1 MFLGWGWGEGTQ
13 RLLNWSFVW
22 PTLWTD
28 IAAPRRR
35 LHSSAVGGEDYLP
48 VYNKCG
54 CRGGTLPLEGECV
67 SSGTHRW
74 SIAALFTAYW
84 SHRSFRNSKSGLLQ
98 LSPPAEDHSWTT
110 LSVITWVGAPC
121 LIWKLDAL
129 LLIKGTKQNSDKTLL
144 KKPRSPWDT
153 EQSGLKKKNSQWV
166 ALMQRLWWC
175 AGNPEPEWRW
185 QEVMDSWQ
193 DRAVT
198 WRRRSER
205 T

>member
-1 MFLGWGWGEGTQ
+1 M
-13 RLLNWSFVW
+13 W
-22 PTLWTD
+22 PTHWTD
-28 IAAPRRR
+28 IAAPRRWR
-35 LHSSAVGGEDYLP
+35 HSSAVGGEDYLP

-98 LSPPAEDHSWTT
+98 LSPPGEDHSWTT
-110 LSVITWVGAPC
+110 LSVITWVRAPC
-121 LIWKLDAL
+121 LICKLDAL
-129 LLIKGTKQNSDKTLL
+129 LLIKGTKQNSDKMLL
-144 KKPRSPWDT
+144 KKTSLPLRHRAKWI
-153 EQSGLKKKNSQWV
+153 KKKV

-175 AGNPEPEWRW
+175 AGNPESEWRW